1 MSDDVEMNIGKE
13 IESDINSQDEYDKND
28 YYNDENEEYKK
39 AKPTPSIE
47 PPKYIMDVNKKS
59 FPNDHKNFNQ
69 RKETFMNFDEKFQK
83 IKNEESLEEEFPSEN
98 ANDLCES
105 YKIIYNEYID
115 YSSNSYDIYSKN
127 HLRNTLIEQ
136 IKNLDWKNRESE
148 INSAKKETNAF
159 EDIQENFFSKKQ
171 ACQLANINYLFDKE
185 LIKQD
190 IIFQGFPVLA
200 VGDNGGFTD
209 YILYYTIYKN
219 HYNPTIFVIPEKNNS
234 IKDIKYRK
242 EIIEKAEEHVNIL
255 SEFFE
260 ENKDIDENSK
270 ISVDFIN
277 DIAKKISEK
286 TDGDMVNL
294 YIARKVINFDPD
306 SSQEI
311 KYKKF
316 LLINTLLAFKC
327 LAREGNFVIKLYD
340 TFTNFTIGLI
350 YFIFK
355 NFESVTIFKPVS
367 TRQYSSA
374 RYLVAEKYLKDLSE
388 STNNSIKYLE
398 DYLTKYIEY
407 RNNNY
412 DIKYFLPTS
421 ELRRSE
427 TFLKI
432 IPEINNGITEKRIDA
447 LKEII
452 KCINYQNT
460 KLYDKMSIK
469 KFFLENW
476 GIPVI
481 NYDEKLLLRNQE
493 PQDRNKYG
501 YSKYHSKKIYTEKEL
516 IDKYDN
522 IISSNKERDKYIEK
536 LFGNDD
542 KIKKT
547 KKVHK
552 EKEKEK
558 TLDEKYQILDK
569 IVFGKKANTSKQNKE
584 KKLLTEKRER
594 KNSNSKSKNN
604 NSTKKEKE
612 KGKEKYKIGKIEKKN
627 DNKKDDEEE
636 DFNREFD
643 SDNDDD
649 AKDIFKYTSDVKQ
662 KLEKKNESKD
672 E

>member
-1 MSDDVEMNIGKE
+1 M
-13 IESDINSQDEYDKND
+13 
-28 YYNDENEEYKK
+28 
-39 AKPTPSIE
+39 
-47 PPKYIMDVNKKS
+47 
-59 FPNDHKNFNQ
+59 
-69 RKETFMNFDEKFQK
+69 
-83 IKNEESLEEEFPSEN
+83 
-98 ANDLCES
+98 
-105 YKIIYNEYID
+105 
-115 YSSNSYDIYSKN
+115 
-127 HLRNTLIEQ
+127 
-136 IKNLDWKNRESE
+136 
-148 INSAKKETNAF
+148 
-159 EDIQENFFSKKQ
+159 
-171 ACQLANINYLFDKE
+171 
-185 LIKQD
+185 
-190 IIFQGFPVLA
+190 
-200 VGDNGGFTD
+200 
-209 YILYYTIYKN
+209 
-219 HYNPTIFVIPEKNNS
+219 
-234 IKDIKYRK
+234 
-242 EIIEKAEEHVNIL
+242 
-255 SEFFE
+255 
-260 ENKDIDENSK
+260 
-270 ISVDFIN
+270 
-277 DIAKKISEK
+277 
-286 TDGDMVNL
+286 
-294 YIARKVINFDPD
+294 
-306 SSQEI
+306 
-311 KYKKF
+311 
-316 LLINTLLAFKC
+316 AFKC

-501 YSKYHSKKIYTEKEL
+501 YNKYHSKKIYTEKEL

-649 AKDIFKYTSDVKQ
+649 ADVKK
-662 KLEKKNESKD
+662 KLDRKNDSKD